1 MAKNM
6 KYGDLIQFEQI
17 ESVIQLLDAGR
28 PDEAKK
34 LVATYVISDDMA
46 ERICKLMVPQL
57 GFDEIVEEIEDEK
70 TGERKKRKADH
81 KGVLI
86 VGNYGTGKSHLM
98 SVLSLVAEDA
108 GYAPMIRH
116 PKVAEAVAPIAGR
129 FKVLRIEVGGLQM
142 PLRQIITLQLER
154 FLEKI
159 GVDYTFPTADKEL
172 NNKDSLEEMMAAF
185 GEKFPDQGVLLVVDE
200 LLEYL
205 QSRRDHELV
214 QDLAILRQ
222 IGEVTKHLKFRF
234 VAGVQEAIFD
244 SVRFQHVA
252 GSMRRVNERFTQIL
266 IDRQDVSFVVSA
278 RLLKKTADQQNKI
291 REYLTPFAK
300 FYGSMNERMDEY
312 VRLFP
317 VHPDYLKTFEQ
328 IHFTEKRGALT
339 TIEAAMLAILD
350 QEVPT
355 DKPLFIS
362 YESFWNT
369 IKTNSVLR
377 ADPNIKEVMRVSEVL
392 ESRVQQAFTR
402 PAYKAMALRVINALA
417 VHRLTT
423 GGDIHVPIGPTAAE
437 LRDAL
442 CLFQPGVE
450 DMPGDPA
457 ENLLSMVQTVMRE
470 VMKTVNGQFIS
481 KAPDTEQYYLD
492 IKKDIDYDA
501 QIEKRADALS
511 PDALDRAYY
520 DALVQLICERPD
532 EPSYVS
538 GFKIWQHQIEWQERR
553 AERMGYLFFGAP
565 NDRPTAQPER
575 DFYIYFIQPFD
586 KPKFND
592 NNLADEVFFRL
603 KSPDEDY
610 KRYLSQYAA
619 ALDLASTAS
628 GGAKAIYLS
637 KAQDSLRAMSKWLQE
652 KQMTAFEVTY
662 QGKTKT
668 LQDWSKGVSLRDRA
682 RLGPDERINFRD
694 VVNVVS
700 GLALGQRF
708 ADISPEYPTF
718 SVLVTEANRKQL
730 VGNALRA
737 LAGGARTKD
746 AAAILDALELLDGD
760 RVDPAN
766 SRYAQEVL
774 NRLKAKGHG
783 QVLNRSELLSGTSD
797 VEYFAPIKYR
807 LEPDLLVTVL
817 GGLVYSGD
825 IVLSIT
831 GDKID
836 SGKLAQLAERSL
848 EELKQFK
855 HVEAPKE
862 INLAV
867 LRALFELFDLPS
879 GLAQKASQGN
889 GGDGEP
895 VIKLQEKVSALVPRV
910 LKAGSDLQQGKLGFW
925 GQNLL
930 REEETKDW
938 HARLD
943 SLKKFTESLAPYNTV
958 GKLKNLRVTQEDLDG
973 QKKNL
978 EILAAVERLLEL
990 VVELGSTAS
999 YLSQAEMVLPAEHPW
1014 VKQAEAARKALQDKL
1029 SQDRTAAHAAEYRQT
1044 LNQLKKDYITAYIA
1058 SHSKARLGVAED
1070 KTRNALRKDDRLLAL
1085 RVLAG
1090 VSLMPTSQLT
1100 AFEESLN
1107 GLKSCSSLDE
1117 PTLVTAAVCPHCQFR
1132 PSAEQLEL
1140 IPAANRLHKLDDDL
1154 DLLVANWQQTLL
1166 ENLEDPFTQDSL
1178 GLLPPA
1184 SKKLIDAFLASRKL
1198 PDPMITE
1205 FANAVQEA
1213 LSGLEKIAVK
1223 GDEIKQALLQG
1234 GSPATPDDL
1243 RKRFDT
1249 FMNERCKGK
1258 DATKLRFVIE

>member
-1 MAKNM
+1 MGTNM

-46 ERICKLMVPQL
+46 ERISKLMVPQL
-57 GFDEIVEEIEDEK
+57 SFGDSV
-70 TGERKKRKADH
+70 DH

-108 GYAPMIRH
+108 AYAPMIRH
-116 PKVAEAVAPIAGR
+116 PKVAEAVASIAGK
-129 FKVLRIEVGGLQM
+129 FKVLRIEVGGLEM
-142 PLRQIITLQLER
+142 PLRQVITQQLER
-154 FLEKI
+154 FLDKL
-159 GVDYTFPTADKEL
+159 GVSYSFPAADQEL
-172 NNKDSLEEMMAAF
+172 NNKESLEEMMAAF
-185 GEKFPDQGVLLVVDE
+185 HEVYPDQGLLLVVDE
-200 LLEYL
+200 FLEYL
-205 QSRRDHELV
+205 QSRKDNELIR
-214 QDLAILRQ
+214 DLAILRQ
-222 IGEVTKHLKFRF
+222 IGEITKHLKFRF

-252 GSMRRVNERFTQIL
+252 DSMRRVNERFTQIL

-328 IHFTEKRGALT
+328 IHFTEKRGALK

-350 QEVPT
+350 QEVPA

-369 IKTNSVLR
+369 IKANSVLR

-470 VMKTVNGQFIS
+470 VLKTVNGQFIS

-492 IKKDIDYDA
+492 LKKDIDYDA
-501 QIEKRADALS
+501 QIEKRAEALS
-511 PDALDRAYY
+511 DDALDRAYY
-520 DALVQLICERPD
+520 SAIKKLMECSDDL
-532 EPSYVS
+532 SYP
-538 GFKIWQHQIEWQERR
+538 GFQIWQYQIEWQERR
-553 AERMGYLFFGAP
+553 VERMGYLFFGAP

-575 DFYIYFIQPFD
+575 DFYIYFLQPFN
-586 KPKFND
+586 KPKFTD
-592 NNLADEVFFRL
+592 SNLSDEVFFRL
-603 KSPDEDY
+603 KSPDADY
-610 KRYLSQYAA
+610 KRNLSQYAA

-628 GGAKAIYLS
+628 SGAKSIYNS
-637 KAQDSLRAMSKWLQE
+637 KADDALSAMSKWLQ
-652 KQMTAFEVTY
+652 KNQSNAFEVTY

-694 VVNVVS
+694 VVNIVS

-708 ADISPEYPTF
+708 ADIAPEYPTF

-730 VGNALRA
+730 MGNALRA
-737 LAGGARTKD
+737 LAGGTRTKD

-760 RVDPAN
+760 RVDPAS

-817 GGLVYSGD
+817 GALVYSGD

-836 SGKLAQLAERSL
+836 SGKLTQLAERSL

-855 HVEAPKE
+855 HIEAPKE
-862 INLAV
+862 INLTV
-867 LRALFELFDLPS
+867 LRALFELFELPS
-879 GLAQKASQGN
+879 GLAQKASQG
-889 GGDGEP
+889 DTEP
-895 VIKLQEKVSALVPRV
+895 VIKLQEKVSVLVPRV

-930 REEETKDW
+930 REEEAKDW
-938 HARLD
+938 YARLD
-943 SLKKFTESLAPYNTV
+943 SLKKFTESLTPYNTV
-958 GKLKNLRVTQEDLDG
+958 GKLKNLRVTEQDLNG

-990 VVELGSTAS
+990 VMELGSTAS

-1014 VKQAEAARKALQDKL
+1014 LKQAEAARKAIFDKIG
-1029 SQDRTAAHAAEYRQT
+1029 QDRSAEHAALILGNGRQT
-1044 LNQLKKDYITAYIA
+1044 LAQLKKDYITAYIA

-1070 KTRNALRKDDRLLAL
+1070 KTRNALRRDERLLAL

-1107 GLKSCSSLDE
+1107 SLKSCSALDE

-1140 IPAANRLHKLDDDL
+1140 LPAANRLHKLDDDL
-1154 DLLVANWQQTLL
+1154 DELLANWQQTLL
-1166 ENLEDPFTQDSL
+1166 ENLEDPFTQESL
-1178 GLLPPA
+1178 GLLPAA
-1184 SKKLIDAFLASRKL
+1184 SKKLIDAFLATRTL
-1198 PDPMITE
+1198 PEPLTQE

-1234 GSPATPDDL
+1234 GSPATPDEL

>member
-1 MAKNM
+1 MANNM

-46 ERICKLMVPQL
+46 ERIAKLMVPQL
-57 GFDEIVEEIEDEK
+57 SFDDSV
-70 TGERKKRKADH
+70 DH

-98 SVLSLVAEDA
+98 SVLSLMAEDA
-108 GYAPMIRH
+108 AYAPMIRH

-159 GVDYTFPTADKEL
+159 GVDYSFPTADKEL
-172 NNKDSLEEMMAAF
+172 NNKDSFEEMMAAF
-185 GEKFPDQGVLLVVDE
+185 GERFPDQGVLLVVDE
-200 LLEYL
+200 FLEYL

-252 GSMRRVNERFTQIL
+252 DSMRRVNERFTQIL

-278 RLLKKTADQQNKI
+278 RLLKKSADQQNKI

-300 FYGSMNERMDEY
+300 FYSSMNERMDEY

-328 IHFTEKRGALT
+328 IHFTEKRGALK
-339 TIEAAMLAILD
+339 TIESAMLAILD
-350 QEVPT
+350 QEVPA

-402 PAYKAMALRVINALA
+402 PTYKPMALRVIHALA

-442 CLFQPGVE
+442 CLF
-450 DMPGDPA
+450 DTTITDLPGDPS
-457 ENLLSMVQTVMRE
+457 ENLLSKVVTVLRE
-470 VMKTVNGQFIS
+470 VLKTVNGQFIS

-492 IKKDIDYDA
+492 LKKDIDYDA
-501 QIEKRADALS
+501 QIEKRAEALS
-511 PDALDRAYY
+511 DDALDRAYY
-520 DALVQLICERPD
+520 SAVKTLMECSDDLRYP
-532 EPSYVS
+532 
-538 GFKIWQHQIEWQERR
+538 GFQIWQYPLEWQERR
-553 AERMGYLFFGAP
+553 VERWGYLFFGAP

-575 DFYIYFIQPFD
+575 DFYVYFIQPFNKPRFSD
-586 KPKFND
+586 KH
-592 NNLADEVFFRL
+592 LADEVFFRL

-610 KRYLSQYAA
+610 KRHLSHYTA

-628 GGAKAIYLS
+628 GRAKTTYMSSAH
-637 KAQDSLRAMSKWLQE
+637 KSLQFMSQWLQE
-652 KQMTAFEVTY
+652 KQMTAFEVTC
-662 QGKTKT
+662 QGKSKT
-668 LQDWSKGVSLRDRA
+668 LQEWSKGVSLRDRA
-682 RLGPDERINFRD
+682 RLGSEERINFRD
-694 VVNVVS
+694 VVNIVS
-700 GLALGQRF
+700 GLALGSRF
-708 ADISPEYPTF
+708 ADIAPEYPSF
-718 SVLVTEANRKQL
+718 SVLVTEINRKQL
-730 VGNALRA
+730 ISNALRL
-737 LAGGARTKD
+737 LAGGTRTKD
-746 AAAILDALELLDGD
+746 ALAVLDALELLDGD
-760 RVDPAN
+760 RIDPTN

-783 QVLNRSELLSGTSD
+783 QVLNRSELLSGTLD
-797 VEYFAPIKYR
+797 VEYFAPTNYR

-836 SGKLAQLAERSL
+836 SGKLTQLAERSL
-848 EELKQFK
+848 EELKSFK
-855 HVEAPKE
+855 HIEAPKE

-867 LRALFELFDLPS
+867 LRALFEWLDLPS
-879 GLAQKASQGN
+879 GLAQKARQG
-889 GGDGEP
+889 DTEP

-910 LKAGSDLQQGKLGFW
+910 LKAGADLQQGKLSFW

-930 REEETKDW
+930 REAEAKDW

-943 SLKKFTESLAPYNTV
+943 ALKKFTESLAPYNTI
-958 GKLKNLRVTQEDLDG
+958 GKLKNLRVTLADLDG

-978 EILAAVERLLEL
+978 EVLTAVECLLEL
-990 VVELGSTAS
+990 VVDLGSTAS

-1014 VKQAEAARKALQDKL
+1014 VKQAETARKALQEKL

-1044 LNQLKKDYITAYIA
+1044 LNQLKQDYITAYIA

-1070 KTRNALRKDDRLLAL
+1070 KTRNALRKDARLLSL
-1085 RVLAG
+1085 RILAR
-1090 VSLMPTSQLT
+1090 VDMVNVTQLT

-1117 PTLVTAAVCPHCQFR
+1117 PTLVRVAVCPHCQFR

-1140 IPAANRLHKLDDDL
+1140 IPAASRLHQLDDAL
-1154 DLLVANWQQTLL
+1154 DQLVANWQQTLL
-1166 ENLEDPFTQDSL
+1166 ENLEAPFTQNSVC
-1178 GLLPPA
+1178 LLPPA
-1184 SKKLIDAFLASRKL
+1184 AKKLIDAFLTSRKL
-1198 PDPMITE
+1198 PNPMTTE

-1243 RKRFDT
+1243 RKRFDA
-1249 FMNERCKGK
+1249 FISDRSKGK
-1258 DATKLRFVIE
+1258 DASKLRFVVE